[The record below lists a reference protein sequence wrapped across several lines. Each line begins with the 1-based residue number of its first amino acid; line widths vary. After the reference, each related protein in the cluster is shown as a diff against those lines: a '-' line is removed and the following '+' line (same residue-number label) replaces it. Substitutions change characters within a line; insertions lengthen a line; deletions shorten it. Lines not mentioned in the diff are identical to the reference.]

1 MAIFDEGMLPPFAE
15 EFLIYMESI
24 RGKSQNTIH
33 EYYYDLLMFFRFLSQ
48 RRRLVSGNPAFEDI
62 DVRDFPREELRT
74 VNLTDLYA
82 FLNYMNKERKDQAP
96 TRARKVA
103 CLRSFFKY
111 AQSKANLVDQNP
123 ALELE
128 SPKITKRLPRY
139 LDLEESR
146 DLLNSIDGTHR
157 ERDFCMITLF
167 LNCGMRLSELVGINL
182 GDIDQDTLVVTGKG
196 AKERTI
202 YLNPA
207 CLAAL
212 EAYLRVRPIP
222 PVGSK
227 DREAL
232 FLSSRKQRIS
242 PKTVQYTVKKYL
254 TLANL
259 DAKKYSTHKLRHT
272 AATLMY
278 THGDVDIRSLQEILG
293 HESVSTTEIY
303 THVNN
308 AKLKDAVNKNPLADF
323 QPPSKKH
330 GERAEAELSSAEE
343 GEKEEC

>member
-1 MAIFDEGMLPPFAE
+1 MAVYDSGVLPPFAE

-33 EYYYDLLMFFRFLSQ
+33 EYYYDLLLFFRFLTQ
-48 RRRLVSGNPAFEDI
+48 RRRLVPASVLFEEI
-62 DVRDFPREELRT
+62 VVRDFPPAELRSIT
-74 VNLTDLYA
+74 LTDLYA

-111 AQSKANLVDQNP
+111 AQSKANLVEQNP

-139 LDLEESR
+139 LDLEESE
-146 DLLNSIDGTHR
+146 DLLNSIEGSHK

-182 GDIDQDTLVVTGKG
+182 GDIGGETLVVTGKG

-207 CLAAL
+207 CLDAL
-212 EAYLRVRPIP
+212 TQYLRVRPIP
-222 PVGSK
+222 PEGSK
-227 DREAL
+227 DRDAL

-278 THGDVDIRSLQEILG
+278 THGEVDIRSLQEILG
-293 HESVSTTEIY
+293 HESVATTEIY

-308 AKLKDAVNKNPLADF
+308 SKLKEAVNKNPLAGFVSDR
-323 QPPSKKH
+323 QSKRDSLEE
-330 GERAEAELSSAEE
+330 ERE
-343 GEKEEC
+343 